1 MRTSIIAEHKAA
13 AEFALYKK
21 LETHG
26 EMFDEVI
33 NAAAYSA
40 ENGGKRIRPC
50 ILMEF
55 AKICGGD
62 IKAAADVAS
71 AVEMV
76 HTYSL
81 IHDDL
86 PCMDNDDMR
95 RGRASCHIKFG
106 EATALLAGDGLLTL
120 AFETIAGADLPA
132 ERKADCIFAL
142 AKYAGMHGMIGGQ
155 AIDLACEGKSVD
167 AKTLYKLCSL
177 KTSCL
182 LKAAATLGCLLSG
195 AEENKINAA
204 ADYAESLGLAFQ
216 ITDDILDV
224 VGDEQTLGK
233 PIGSDA
239 QNDKSTF
246 VGIYG
251 LEGAR
256 KLAAEYTEKAV
267 QSLCL
272 FGESANE
279 LKKLAYDLLERNK

>member
-1 MRTSIIAEHKAA
+1 M
-13 AEFALYKK
+13 
-21 LETHG
+21 
-26 EMFDEVI
+26 
-33 NAAAYSA
+33 
-40 ENGGKRIRPC
+40 
-50 ILMEF
+50 
-55 AKICGGD
+55 
-62 IKAAADVAS
+62 
-71 AVEMV
+71 
-76 HTYSL
+76 
-81 IHDDL
+81 
-86 PCMDNDDMR
+86 
-95 RGRASCHIKFG
+95 
-106 EATALLAGDGLLTL
+106 
-120 AFETIAGADLPA
+120 
-132 ERKADCIFAL
+132 
-142 AKYAGMHGMIGGQ
+142 
-155 AIDLACEGKSVD
+155 
-167 AKTLYKLCSL
+167 
-177 KTSCL
+177 
-182 LKAAATLGCLLSG
+182 LSG
-195 AEENKINAA
+195 EEENKANAA